1 MEKEKTYAGFSIS
14 RETKIQSTGKT
25 GWTGYTFGLRCLYFF
40 LCMTGS
46 LWMVRDSLDFP
57 VNTAQAAVVLLIFT
71 ALKGGVTLLPSL
83 RRTAGLF
90 CWLLFAGSCAGLRER
105 LIGGY
110 LAAENC
116 VREQLNSHYG
126 FTLAARAGES
136 LEDVPVLVCAV
147 YGALI
152 FLLGGRVLARG
163 KTSFLVLTQVMI
175 TALLLICGVSIS
187 SPGLIMTGGSILLL
201 YVMAVPQ
208 GGRNGKIQRRA
219 GLLAAVLL
227 VAPGL
232 LAARLLEPVIFE
244 QVHPL
249 NIRMYTTARNL
260 QRQFNDLVQNGWP
273 GQGAATLSGRLTNSS
288 VDQDGKTD
296 LSVTFR
302 QEPEGNVYLRGYVGD
317 TYEGTYWHQADE
329 EQFRRTFSGERDAW
343 TIQNLLYLYVGNTG
357 TQESG
362 NVTVEKVR
370 GGGDYGYVPYG
381 FQTPDD
387 RNLRG
392 DAWYG
397 SSDTRMQ
404 YDGYVNWQ
412 EMLEWGSL
420 PQEAARLEEIYR
432 NYVAG
437 QYLKVP
443 VDNLD
448 RLKEYCGQREFSTLQ
463 EVIDFVVSSVQEGHR
478 YSMDL
483 EPVPEGTDFA
493 EYFFFDQKSGY
504 CIHFATTATLMF
516 RMLGIPARYVTGYVV
531 PAADFSAGDDGYT
544 AQVPDTQ
551 AHAWVEIY
559 QNGIGWIPLE
569 VTPGYGDSLETDAQ
583 LPAASGQPPTPQP
596 TREVT
601 PTPAQEMT
609 PQPTQ
614 TADQEGG
621 DAQPGNTDI
630 KTASE
635 SIFSEAAAAA
645 VVFAVL
651 AALLAAFA
659 VFSFRTFREV
669 RIRERRRRFR
679 QKNLR
684 AAVREIARE
693 MSRILED
700 GGFLLTG
707 NDPEDARRLEQEIFE
722 SRGDQFERFLTIV
735 QKAAY
740 SREAVT
746 PLERSFCDSLYH
758 KTAEYQWRRLPKR
771 KRFWWKYMKCHET
784 S

>member
-1 MEKEKTYAGFSIS
+1 M
-14 RETKIQSTGKT
+14 
-25 GWTGYTFGLRCLYFF
+25 
-40 LCMTGS
+40 
-46 LWMVRDSLDFP
+46 
-57 VNTAQAAVVLLIFT
+57 
-71 ALKGGVTLLPSL
+71 
-83 RRTAGLF
+83 
-90 CWLLFAGSCAGLRER
+90 
-105 LIGGY
+105 
-110 LAAENC
+110 
-116 VREQLNSHYG
+116 
-126 FTLAARAGES
+126 
-136 LEDVPVLVCAV
+136 
-147 YGALI
+147 
-152 FLLGGRVLARG
+152 
-163 KTSFLVLTQVMI
+163 
-175 TALLLICGVSIS
+175 
-187 SPGLIMTGGSILLL
+187 
-201 YVMAVPQ
+201 
-208 GGRNGKIQRRA
+208 
-219 GLLAAVLL
+219 
-227 VAPGL
+227 
-232 LAARLLEPVIFE
+232 
-244 QVHPL
+244 
-249 NIRMYTTARNL
+249 
-260 QRQFNDLVQNGWP
+260 
-273 GQGAATLSGRLTNSS
+273 
-288 VDQDGKTD
+288 
-296 LSVTFR
+296 
-302 QEPEGNVYLRGYVGD
+302 
-317 TYEGTYWHQADE
+317 
-329 EQFRRTFSGERDAW
+329 
-343 TIQNLLYLYVGNTG
+343 
-357 TQESG
+357 
-362 NVTVEKVR
+362 
-370 GGGDYGYVPYG
+370 
-381 FQTPDD
+381 
-387 RNLRG
+387 
-392 DAWYG
+392 
-397 SSDTRMQ
+397 
-404 YDGYVNWQ
+404 
-412 EMLEWGSL
+412 
-420 PQEAARLEEIYR
+420 
-432 NYVAG
+432 
-437 QYLKVP
+437 
-443 VDNLD
+443 
-448 RLKEYCGQREFSTLQ
+448 Q